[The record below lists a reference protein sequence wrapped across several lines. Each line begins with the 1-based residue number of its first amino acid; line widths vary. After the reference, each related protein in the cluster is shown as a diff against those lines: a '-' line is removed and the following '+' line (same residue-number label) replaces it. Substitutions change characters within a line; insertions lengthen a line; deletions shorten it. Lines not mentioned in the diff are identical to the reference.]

1 MLPYGLLARAEYYR
15 VTGDLVKAQKDVDEA
30 FTIATRGGMGLHL
43 ADCHLE
49 FARLKVAKSKVE
61 GQTTDDGRRTMDE
74 ARGHL
79 KTAKEMINKMGY
91 HRRDKEVEE
100 LEKELTAG

>member
-1 MLPYGLLARAEYYR
+1 M
-15 VTGDLVKAQKDVDEA
+15 DEA

-49 FARLKVAKSKVE
+49 FARLNVARFKSLKVE
-61 GQTTDDGRRTMDE
+61 KLEGSNVETFQPANVPTDYLEE
-74 ARGHL
+74 ARKHL
-79 KTAKEMINKMGY
+79 VTAKEMINKMGY

-100 LEKELTAG
+100 LEKEINSEL